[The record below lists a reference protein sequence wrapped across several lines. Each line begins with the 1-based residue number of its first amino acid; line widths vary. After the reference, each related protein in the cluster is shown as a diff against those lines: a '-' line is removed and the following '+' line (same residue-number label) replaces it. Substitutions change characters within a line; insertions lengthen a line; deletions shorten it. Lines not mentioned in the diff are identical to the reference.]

1 MAELTS
7 DQTKSREKPLRAFI
21 AIKLPDDVIEFL
33 GQIQSSLKKDGLD
46 IKEIKWVRPESIH
59 LTLKF
64 LGDINPSEIDALG
77 AAIKTAAKALGPLT
91 LSATGLGAFPSV
103 KRPRVLWSGVGGD
116 LEVLGRLHARLDEAL
131 SVLGMEKEN
140 KRFKAHLTLARIKGS
155 VRPEV
160 IVDAVSRYGNQA
172 SRGFAADRIYL
183 IKSELKPGGP
193 QYSDLLCAP
202 MGID

>member
-1 MAELTS
+1 MAEQPSNHTES
-7 DQTKSREKPLRAFI
+7 EGKRLRAFI
-21 AIKLPDDVIEFL
+21 AIKLPDDVVEFL
-33 GQIQSSLKKDGLD
+33 RQTQSSLKKDGLD
-46 IKEIKWVRPESIH
+46 IKEIKWVRPEKIH

-64 LGDINPSEIDALG
+64 LGDINPSEIDALSS
-77 AAIKTAAKALGPLT
+77 AIKTAARPLGPLT